1 MTYKPM
7 DLVDNSWTCG
17 CGALNAA
24 YLKNCGRC
32 NKPNPKLKK
41 DE

>member
-1 MTYKPM
+1 MTYKIEN
-7 DLVDNSWTCG
+7 LVDNSWTCG

-32 NKPNPKLKK
+32 NKPNPKPKK
-41 DE
+41 I